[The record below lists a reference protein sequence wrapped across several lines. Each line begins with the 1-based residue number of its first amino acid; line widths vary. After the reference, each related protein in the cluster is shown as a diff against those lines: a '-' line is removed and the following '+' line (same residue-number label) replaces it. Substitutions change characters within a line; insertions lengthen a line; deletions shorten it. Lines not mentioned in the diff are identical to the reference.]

1 MTIAVS
7 CMPSLA
13 KLWRVKFADT
23 GLYRNIQSLL
33 SFVRRHD
40 TSKSSFG
47 VDGDSPLGAG
57 STTRLQRGIGQIEI
71 RDNRSNEG
79 QLEFGGIYKMTTV
92 QIKSTQTAP
101 SLNTTDLLE

>member
-71 RDNRSNEG
+71 RSNEG

-92 QIKSTQTAP
+92 QINSTQTAP